1 MSEITYIHVLK
12 SLALVLLAIGIS
24 RFWKIDTT
32 KDMVVGTI
40 RSFIQLLA
48 IGYALKFIFEPD
60 YILLNFG
67 VLMVMIVIASYT
79 AAERVKQLPHSFLIC
94 FIAIVVGSLITLV
107 SLIAINPDWFTARYI
122 IPLGGMIISNSMNA
136 CTLSLDRLVSDVKNN
151 CLAIETSL
159 ALGKTWNQASHKYQK
174 EATTTGMISILNFMK
189 TVGLVAL
196 PGAMTGMI
204 LGGAEPLEAVLL
216 QMVVAYMLLSAVT
229 ITSIVVVQ
237 LTIRQ
242 FFTPCHQLIIR
253 DQ

>member
-12 SLALVLLAIGIS
+12 SLVLVLLAIGIS
-24 RFWKIDTT
+24 RYWKIDTA
-32 KDMVVGTI
+32 KDMIVGTI
-40 RSFIQLLA
+40 RSFIQLIA
-48 IGYALKFIFEPD
+48 IGYALKYIFEPD
-60 YILLNFG
+60 YFLLNFI
-67 VLMVMIVIASYT
+67 VIIVMILIASHT
-79 AAERVKQLPHSFLIC
+79 ASKRVKQMPKAFLIC
-94 FIAIVVGSLITLV
+94 FTAIVTGALVTLV
-107 SLIAINPDWFTARYI
+107 SLIAINTDWFTARYI

-136 CTLSLDRLVSDVKNN
+136 CTLSIDRLVSDVKNN
-151 CLAIETSL
+151 RLAIETSL
-159 ALGKTWNQASHKYQK
+159 SLGKTWNQASQRYQK

-216 QMVVAYMLLSAVT
+216 QLVVAYMLLSAVT

-242 FFTPCHQLIIR
+242 FFTNCHQLIINE
-253 DQ
+253 